1 MTWSSIDLAKEMAMN
16 TSSFDEND
24 DTNEDT
30 TVLVIEA
37 NPTTKLARRR
47 KIEDLFEE
55 KRLKEELEDYA

>member
-1 MTWSSIDLAKEMAMN
+1 MN